1 MKSAT
6 KVLFFFKTENCYAI
20 IIPCRIF
27 FISINVSF
35 YFYTIQYNT
44 IQYNTIQY
52 NKEDNLY
59 KTIYNKS
66 ILHVHHNII
75 SYFVLKYNGPHSLRK
90 WLIVTKRLPCMREVR
105 V

>member
-6 KVLFFFKTENCYAI
+6 KVLFSSKRKTVMQLLFHVEFFLFQSMSA
-20 IIPCRIF
+20 
-27 FISINVSF
+27 FIS
-35 YFYTIQYNT
+35 

-75 SYFVLKYNGPHSLRK
+75 SHFVLKYNGPHSLRK

>member
-6 KVLFFFKTENCYAI
+6 KLRFSSKRKTVMQLLFQVEFFLFQSMSA
-20 IIPCRIF
+20 
-27 FISINVSF
+27 FIS
-35 YFYTIQYNT
+35 
-44 IQYNTIQY
+44 IQY

-75 SYFVLKYNGPHSLRK
+75 SHFVLKYNGPHSLRK
-90 WLIVTKRLPCMREVR
+90 WLIVTKRLPCMREVG